1 MQLFSYLN
9 FKPLYNETNFM
20 ASGSKIIGRVF
31 LKENVNIWFNSVLR
45 GDVNEIHVGKNTNI
59 QDLCM
64 LHVTEDHNLIIGQNV
79 TIGHSVI
86 LHGCEVGDSCLVG
99 MGSHILDGAVIGD
112 HCIVTAGSVVPPFK
126 KYPPKSMIMGS
137 PAKVI
142 RELSDEEINFISN
155 HHKSYLG
162 YAKTFNSE
170 DVRPL

>member
-45 GDVNEIHVGKNTNI
+45 GDVNEIHVGENTNI

-112 HCIVTAGSVVPPFK
+112 HCIDVLIKQFRLIYQNLSGFRIAFEILFK
-126 KYPPKSMIMGS
+126 HIW
-137 PAKVI
+137 
-142 RELSDEEINFISN
+142 
-155 HHKSYLG
+155 
-162 YAKTFNSE
+162 
-170 DVRPL
+170 